1 MMLSWMMYVIV
12 VSLLLSAAAFAAERA
27 ARVRGAPHR
36 WIWTATIL
44 ASLFI
49 PATIA
54 SVSIELPRFS
64 SDRVDPAPTP
74 LRTITSEYLSPTV
87 WVGALAPE
95 IKESPQVDDVARG
108 AWLSMSLLVLVGLLI
123 SAAHLYVR
131 KRQWAKATVAA
142 REVFVADDVGPAV
155 VGLLSPAIVVP
166 RWLLARSEQFQK
178 VVLAHEQSHI
188 DARDQQVLAI
198 ALCLIV
204 LMPWNLPLWWQLRRL
219 RYAIEV
225 DCDTRVLRSGHAL
238 GDYGETLIEVG
249 QHRSGFVGAVA
260 GMSESRSFLERR
272 IALMTSN
279 RLKYWRWASAGLA
292 TVAVACVAIAAQ
304 VSPPNV
310 NESAPATAA
319 TKPSERTPI
328 KVSANVL
335 ERYVGEYALSDEM
348 IVSVRRDGERLL
360 ARLTGQP
367 EFEIF
372 PESEHKFFWKV
383 VDAQATFAAENGQPA
398 SGLTLYQAG
407 QTMPAPRVEKGTAE
421 RAQAALDTKIQAQT
435 ATPGSDAA
443 LKRMLESA
451 RLGKPNYDEMS
462 AGLAKVVREQLSMM
476 QPQLQK
482 LGAVKSVE
490 FQGVGSAGWDSY
502 KVQHEHGSSQWR
514 VAMSPDGKIGGALM
528 VQLP

>member
-1 MMLSWMMYVIV
+1 MLAWMMYVIV
-12 VSLLLSAAAFAAERA
+12 VSLLLSAAALAAERA

-54 SVSIELPRFS
+54 SVSIELPRLS
-64 SDRVDPAPTP
+64 SVHEDHAPTP
-74 LRTITSEYLSPTV
+74 LRTITSEYLSPRV
-87 WVGALAPE
+87 WVGTLAPE
-95 IKESPQVDDVARG
+95 IKESPQADDVARG
-108 AWLSMSLLVLVGLLI
+108 AWLSLSLLVLFGLLI
-123 SAAHLYVR
+123 SATHLYAR
-131 KRQWAKATVAA
+131 KRQWTKATVAA
-142 REVFVADDVGPAV
+142 REVYVADDVGPAV
-155 VGLLSPAIVVP
+155 VGFLAPTIVVP
-166 RWLLARSEQFQK
+166 RWLLARDEQFQQ

-238 GDYGETLIEVG
+238 ADYGETLIEVG
-249 QHRSGFVGAVA
+249 QHRSGFIGAVA

-279 RLKYWRWASAGLA
+279 RLKYWQWASAGLA
-292 TVAVACVAIAAQ
+292 SVALACVAIAAQ
-304 VSPPNV
+304 VSPPNADD
-310 NESAPATAA
+310 SAPAAA
-319 TKPSERTPI
+319 AAKPNQRAPI
-328 KVSANVL
+328 KVQANVL
-335 ERYVGEYALSDEM
+335 ERYVGEYKLNDDT
-348 IVSVRRDGERLL
+348 IVSIRRDGERLL

-372 PESEHKFFWKV
+372 PESERKFFWKV
-383 VDAQATFAAENGQPA
+383 VDAQVTFTAENGQPA
-398 SGLTLYQAG
+398 SGLTLHQFG
-407 QTMPAPRVEKGTAE
+407 QNMSAPRVEEGSAQ
-421 RAQAALDTKIQAQT
+421 RAQAALDTKIQTQA

-451 RLGKPNYDEMS
+451 RLGNPNYNEMS
-462 AGLAKVVREQLSMM
+462 PALANVVRQQASMM
-476 QPQLQK
+476 QSQLQK
-482 LGAVKSVE
+482 LGAVKSLE

-502 KVQHEHGSSQWR
+502 NVQHERGTSQWR
-514 VAMSPDGKIGGALM
+514 IAMSPDGTIGGAMM